1 MYVSYL
7 FDRCLLKITNS
18 LPNVVFKK
26 GKTVR
31 FLHVAFDKTGDKFV
45 AADHIGGLYLFDLH
59 KNK

>member
-1 MYVSYL
+1 M
-7 FDRCLLKITNS
+7 KITSS
-18 LPNVVFKK
+18 LPNVVFKQ
-26 GKTVR
+26 GKIVR